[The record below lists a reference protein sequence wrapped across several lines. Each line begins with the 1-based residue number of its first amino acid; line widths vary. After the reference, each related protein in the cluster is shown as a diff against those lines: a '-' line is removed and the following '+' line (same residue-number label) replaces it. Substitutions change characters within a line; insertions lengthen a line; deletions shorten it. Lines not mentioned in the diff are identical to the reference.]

1 MSASA
6 VRVKLMSF
14 ACQFSHRLLL
24 PLLLLSTL
32 AVSIAQSA
40 SAQDSSVPVPSL
52 EPLETQL
59 LAPNAASLARRDI
72 ITENTISPTDLANPS
87 FWWAQDQFNQFNGKL
102 ITDWIAYREKKRV
115 DLVVNRQLWSL
126 LDYLERYRFVNNF
139 GSAARDYQY
148 NVRVFNPQG
157 VLLAT
162 YTCNYNPTLP
172 ECDIRIFDAFGQESL
187 QVPRQ

>member
-6 VRVKLMSF
+6 VRVKPMSF
-14 ACQFSHRLLL
+14 ACQFTHHLLL
-24 PLLLLSTL
+24 PLLLVSTL
-32 AVSIAQSA
+32 AVAIAQSA

-52 EPLETQL
+52 EPLEKEL
-59 LAPNAASLARRDI
+59 LTPNASLARRDI
-72 ITENTISPTDLANPS
+72 ITENTISPTELTNPS